1 MMRREKPADLLTNW
15 KLEQLAYERALGQIL
30 QHLVFVYQELDAE
43 KLEKRLLKQTVSQL
57 EKRLVQLGVR
67 TCTRSNT
74 RNAQLFRYFALHQ
87 RSGQAQ

>member
-1 MMRREKPADLLTNW
+1 MMNREKPADLLTDW

-57 EKRLVQLGVR
+57 EKRLGDMEKEVARLRIRCGKK
-67 TCTRSNT
+67 
-74 RNAQLFRYFALHQ
+74 
-87 RSGQAQ
+87 